1 MAALLG
7 GLAAAG
13 AVAFGL
19 SWLLIDPHLED
30 AENYPGG
37 LVLRDGAG
45 NVLRVSLGADDVDC
59 RPYYRASPD
68 DWIVKAPAPQST

>member
-1 MAALLG
+1 MAFKRRMAWLLG

-13 AVAFGL
+13 IAAFGL

-30 AENYPGG
+30 AATYPGG

-45 NVLRVSLGADDVDC
+45 
-59 RPYYRASPD
+59 
-68 DWIVKAPAPQST
+68 KAATHRIGPK